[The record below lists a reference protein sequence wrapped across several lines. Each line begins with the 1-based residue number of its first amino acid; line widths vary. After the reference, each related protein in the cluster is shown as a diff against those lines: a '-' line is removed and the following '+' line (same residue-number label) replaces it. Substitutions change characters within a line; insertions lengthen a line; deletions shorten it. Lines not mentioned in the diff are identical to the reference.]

1 MSGQTSGQ
9 KRDAGLRS
17 GEPEGA
23 ELEAL
28 MREMEP
34 VVPEGL
40 EARVVELLRSR
51 QRAGRPVFWRRV
63 LLVRAAAVALIAVG
77 FWLGAR
83 LGSGICG
90 GAAARREQML
100 SGAQVEEVM

>member
-1 MSGQTSGQ
+1 MQREEADG
-9 KRDAGLRS
+9 K
-17 GEPEGA
+17 
-23 ELEAL
+23 ELEVL
-28 MREMEP
+28 RQESEP
-34 VVPEGL
+34 QVPEGL

-90 GAAARREQML
+90 GAAVRREQML